1 MRFLN
6 GASQIPPAPPSL
18 IKNERSLTL
27 KTGWLVDSQI
37 SHSYFLKLFGF
48 SNFSHHKALCGLFK
62 TLQSALWPIK
72 NNTKRF
78 VVVIVIIAIP
88 PQEKRWRL
96 YILPQCLANLTQ
108 PIFGTRKAIVLQYLS
123 LYFRIQVCMFLL
135 LNVHQMRTNVHPD
148 RPNAT
153 KTLTVL
159 TQWVHMTALVKT
171 DTPGMDSFVQV
182 RN

>member
-1 MRFLN
+1 MYTILCK
-6 GASQIPPAPPSL
+6 ASRLIYHSRNPSY
-18 IKNERSLTL
+18 N
-27 KTGWLVDSQI
+27 
-37 SHSYFLKLFGF
+37 
-48 SNFSHHKALCGLFK
+48 
-62 TLQSALWPIK
+62 LQ
-72 NNTKRF
+72 
-78 VVVIVIIAIP
+78 
-88 PQEKRWRL
+88 QEKRRL
-96 YILPQCLANLTQ
+96 RLFSQYLTNLTQ
-108 PIFGTRKAIVLQYLS
+108 PIFGTRKAIVLQYIS

-171 DTPGMDSFVQV
+171 DTPEMDSFVQV